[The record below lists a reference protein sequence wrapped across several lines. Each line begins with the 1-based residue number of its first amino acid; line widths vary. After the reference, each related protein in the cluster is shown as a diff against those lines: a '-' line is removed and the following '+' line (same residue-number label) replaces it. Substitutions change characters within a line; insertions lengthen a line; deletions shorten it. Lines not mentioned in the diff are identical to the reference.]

1 MKDLTADIFHGRVDG
16 VWISF
21 GTIPRKTVGTVGT
34 KPKSLGF
41 MRVTGWS

>member
-1 MKDLTADIFHGRVDG
+1 MGAAAGI
-16 VWISF
+16 WISF

-34 KPKSLGF
+34 KDKNLGL

>member
-1 MKDLTADIFHGRVDG
+1 MGAAVGFR
-16 VWISF
+16 ISF

-34 KPKSLGF
+34 NHKNLGF